1 MSVGAIRGDEEGR
14 LAIQARPRRH
24 WEPLLKDAAT
34 YALLGVACFIAAAP
48 MVILL
53 TASVTKTS
61 STIVDL
67 SGLLHPT
74 FENYR
79 KAIFETPIGT
89 WMINSLI
96 VATAVTFL
104 ILAVDS
110 LAGYAFARRRFP
122 GREALFVLLL
132 STMLIPGTMT
142 LLPLFLLAN
151 SLDLLD
157 TLQAQILPLLAIPVG
172 VFLMR
177 QFFATIPVE
186 LEDAARIDGMSDF
199 GIFLKIML
207 PLSIPGLATLGLFT
221 FITAWGAFLW
231 PVIVSSSDESR
242 VLTSGLATFR
252 GLRGSDWGLIAS
264 GATLSLIPM
273 LIIFIAFQKY
283 LMAGILGGRGGKG

>member
-1 MSVGAIRGDEEGR
+1 MPCSAWR
-14 LAIQARPRRH
+14 ASSPRH
-24 WEPLLKDAAT
+24 PWSS
-34 YALLGVACFIAAAP
+34 C
-48 MVILL
+48 L

-61 STIVDL
+61 STIVGL
-67 SGLLHPT
+67 SGLLQPT

-79 KAIFETPIGT
+79 KALFETPIGT

-96 VATAVTFL
+96 VSTAVTFL

-132 STMLIPGTMT
+132 STMLIPGMMT

-207 PLSIPGLATLGLFT
+207 PLSVPGLATLGLFT
-221 FITAWGAFLW
+221 FISTWGAFLW
-231 PVIVSSSDESR
+231 PVIVSSSDDSR

-252 GLRGSDWGLIAS
+252 GLQGSDWGLIAS

-273 LIIFIAFQKY
+273 LIIFVAFQKY

>member
-1 MSVGAIRGDEEGR
+1 VSVRAMRRGGDR
-14 LAIQARPRRH
+14 LAIRARRGRQWMPIF
-24 WEPLLKDAAT
+24 KDAAT
-34 YALLGVACFIAAAP
+34 YALLGVACFVAAAP
-48 MVILL
+48 MVIVLS
-53 TASVTKTS
+53 ASVTKTS
-61 STIVDL
+61 SSIVGL
-67 SGLLHPT
+67 SGLLQPT

-79 KAIFETPIGT
+79 KALFETPIGT

-96 VATAVTFL
+96 VSAAVTFL
-104 ILAVDS
+104 ILAVDA
-110 LAGYAFARRRFP
+110 LAGFAFARRRFP

-132 STMLIPGTMT
+132 STMLIPGVMT

-199 GIFLKIML
+199 AIFLKIML

-221 FITAWGAFLW
+221 FVSTWGAFLW
-231 PVIVSSSDESR
+231 PVIVSSSDDSR
-242 VLTSGLATFR
+242 VLTSGLATLR
-252 GLRGSDWGLIAS
+252 GLQGSDWGLIAS
-264 GATLSLIPM
+264 GAMLSLIPM
-273 LIIFIAFQKY
+273 LIIFVAFQKY

>member
-1 MSVGAIRGDEEGR
+1 VSVGAIRRDDEGR
-14 LAIQARPRRH
+14 LAIRAQRRRP
-24 WEPLLKDAAT
+24 WEPMLKDAAT
-34 YALLGVACFIAAAP
+34 YALLGFACFIAAAP

-67 SGLLHPT
+67 SGLLQPT

-79 KAIFETPIGT
+79 KALFETPIGT
-89 WMINSLI
+89 WMVNSLI
-96 VATAVTFL
+96 VSTAVTFL

-157 TLQAQILPLLAIPVG
+157 TLQAQILPLIAIPVG

-221 FITAWGAFLW
+221 FITTWGAFLW
-231 PVIVSSSDESR
+231 PVIVSSSDASR

-273 LIIFIAFQKY
+273 LIIFVVFQKY

>member
-1 MSVGAIRGDEEGR
+1 VSIGAVRGDERGR
-14 LAIQARPRRH
+14 LAIRARARRH

-89 WMINSLI
+89 WVINSLI
-96 VATAVTFL
+96 VSSAVTFL

-110 LAGYAFARRRFP
+110 LAGYAFARQRFP

-157 TLQAQILPLLAIPVG
+157 TLQAQILPLIAIPVG

-231 PVIVSSSDESR
+231 PVIVSSSDASR

>member
-1 MSVGAIRGDEEGR
+1 VSVGAIPRDDE
-14 LAIQARPRRH
+14 ARFANRARRRRQ
-24 WEPLLKDAAT
+24 WEPMLKDAAT
-34 YALLGVACFIAAAP
+34 YALLGVACFLAAAP

-79 KAIFETPIGT
+79 KALFETPIGT

-207 PLSIPGLATLGLFT
+207 PLSVPGLATLGLFT
-221 FITAWGAFLW
+221 FISTWGAFLW
-231 PVIVSSSDESR
+231 PVIVSSSDDSR

-273 LIIFIAFQKY
+273 LIIFVAFQKY

>member
-1 MSVGAIRGDEEGR
+1 MPCSVSHASSP
-14 LAIQARPRRH
+14 RPP
-24 WEPLLKDAAT
+24 WSS
-34 YALLGVACFIAAAP
+34 C
-48 MVILL
+48 L

-67 SGLLHPT
+67 SGLLQPT

-79 KAIFETPIGT
+79 KALFETPIGT
-89 WMINSLI
+89 WMVNSLI
-96 VATAVTFL
+96 VSTAVTFL

-157 TLQAQILPLLAIPVG
+157 TLQAQILPLIAIPVG

-221 FITAWGAFLW
+221 FITTWGAFLW
-231 PVIVSSSDESR
+231 PVIVSSSDASR

-252 GLRGSDWGLIAS
+252 GLHGIRLGLDRLGSDVEPDPDAHHLCRLPEVPDGRDPGW
-264 GATLSLIPM
+264 
-273 LIIFIAFQKY
+273 
-283 LMAGILGGRGGKG
+283 AGWQGMNLELVP